1 MTNWLHHAVSS
12 GPTAP
17 RAQDLKASL
26 NARYIAAR
34 RWHAEAIRALDASW
48 LAAKAEA
55 SKAKPDERLA
65 IWKALESDLAAYF
78 AGVPADNDP
87 PG

>member
-1 MTNWLHHAVSS
+1 MTNWLHRTVSS
-12 GPTAP
+12 DPIAP
-17 RAQDLKASL
+17 RARDLKANL

-48 LAAKAEA
+48 LAANAEA
-55 SKAKPDERLA
+55 SQAKPDDRLA

-78 AGVPADNDP
+78 AGVPADNDLP
-87 PG
+87 P